1 MRILVSRAAFEHF
14 GDRLVA
20 AAPDASFVHPD
31 GDPSAVDV
39 AWLSVDVLLGP
50 DRDLWFAT
58 IAAAPALAWVH
69 TAAAGVDGRAFQELL
84 ARGVRLSTS
93 HVNSIPIAEYV
104 VRSVLDRFQ
113 RTDLWRAARDERAWR
128 HHDFREVY
136 GTTWLVVGLGAIGAA
151 VATRA
156 RAFGAHV
163 IGVRRH
169 PTGDEPVDE
178 MITTAALDATVGRAD
193 VVVLAA
199 PANAETAHLVD
210 AAFLGRMRSG
220 SVLVNVAR
228 GALVDEGAL
237 VAALKTGVPEWAVLD
252 VTASEPLPADSP
264 LWSHPRIE
272 LTPHS
277 SAGGLGRVARG
288 ADAFAANLAR
298 FGRGEP
304 LLHEVVT
311 GDGR

>member
-1 MRILVSRAAFEHF
+1 MTVLVSRAAFERF
-14 GDRLVA
+14 GERLVA
-20 AAPDASFVHPD
+20 AAPDASFVHPE
-31 GDPSAVDV
+31 GDATDIAAVDV

-50 DRDLWFAT
+50 DRDAWFAT
-58 IAAAPALAWVH
+58 LAAMPALAWVH
-69 TAAAGVDGRAFQELL
+69 TASAGVDGRAFQELL
-84 ARGVRLSTS
+84 DRGVRLSTS

-104 VRSVLDRFQ
+104 VRSVLDHFQ
-113 RTDLWRAARDERAWR
+113 RTDRWRAARDEHLWR
-128 HHDFREVY
+128 HHDFREVF

-169 PTGDEPVDE
+169 PAGDEPVDE
-178 MITTAALDATVGRAD
+178 MITPADLATAIGRAD

-199 PANAETAHLVD
+199 PANADTAHLVD
-210 AAFLGRMRSG
+210 AAFLGRMRQG

-228 GALVDEGAL
+228 GALVDEEAL
-237 VAALKTGVPEWAVLD
+237 LAALDAGVPEWAVLD
-252 VTASEPLPADSP
+252 VTAAEPLPADSP
-264 LWSHPRIE
+264 LWDHPRIE

-288 ADAFAANLAR
+288 ADAFADNLAR
-298 FGRGEP
+298 FRSGEP
-304 LLHEVVT
+304 LIHEVT
-311 GDGR
+311 GG